1 MTGEHGEGVRV
12 FGRLWHG
19 RVGKTKPFACF
30 VVVVFFFRRRSV
42 CFCLPYSAHAIGFR
56 LSLPLLTFSISDLH
70 DCSVCFIYASAGI
83 YIYIYTYMLMSLSW
97 LIIELY

>member
-30 VVVVFFFRRRSV
+30 VDVVFFFGGGAFVSV
-42 CFCLPYSAHAIGFR
+42 FPT
-56 LSLPLLTFSISDLH
+56 PP
-70 DCSVCFIYASAGI
+70 
-83 YIYIYTYMLMSLSW
+83 MP
-97 LIIELY
+97 